1 MWKKNKENR
10 IEKKSNH
17 PKKNNQ
23 FQFKNM
29 LELLTNVIVWF
40 FSNIIY
46 VRTYCTSN

>member
-23 FQFKNM
+23 FQFKNK
-29 LELLTNVIVWF
+29 
-40 FSNIIY
+40 
-46 VRTYCTSN
+46 VRTNENLRILAQTID